1 MTRIT
6 LGFKAFDA
14 HELLCHFVAVKAG
27 LYRRGKI
34 EVELA
39 DITFVPDDELP
50 SDWFQASCGAA
61 LTSALKGLFQ
71 RVVFVAVD
79 RPMFWIWSR
88 TELDGLAGLAE
99 RRLATFPPLSP
110 PHALANAALRQ
121 AGLETG
127 RDVMLLPAR
136 DDVARLGL
144 LRSCSADAALISS
157 AVPPARMAALG
168 FHRVAFLGDALRI
181 PTTGLAADEAHLQRE
196 PELARTLVGI
206 HRQALRLILE
216 DAAFVSTVLTDWF
229 DVDTDIARR
238 TAEDYAAAFTRDG
251 RTSIDIARGA
261 VEAVARSLGVQDPP
275 AWDQIYRF
283 DDVMKPSS

>member
-27 LYRRGKI
+27 LYRREKF
-34 EVELA
+34 EVELV
-39 DITFVPDDELP
+39 DITFMPDDELP
-50 SDWFQASCGAA
+50 AKWFQASCGAA
-61 LTSALKGLFQ
+61 LASAVKGLYQ

-88 TELDGLAGLAE
+88 TGMDGLAGLA
-99 RRLATFPPLSP
+99 RHTLATFPPLSP
-110 PHALANAALRQ
+110 PHALTNAALRQ
-121 AGLETG
+121 AGVDPA
-127 RDVMLLPAR
+127 RDVTLMSAR

-144 LRSCSADAALISS
+144 LRSCSVDAAVMSS

-168 FHRVAFLGDALRI
+168 FHRVGFLGDELRI
-181 PTTGLAADEAHLQRE
+181 PTTGLATDASRLQQE
-196 PELARTLVGI
+196 PELVRTLIGL

-216 DAAFVSTVLTDWF
+216 DAPFTSSVLTDWF

-238 TAEDYAAAFTRDG
+238 TAEDYAASFTRDG
-251 RTSIDIARGA
+251 RTSEDIAHGA
-261 VEAVARSLGVQDPP
+261 VEALARSMGVAEPP
-275 AWDQIYRF
+275 DWEEIYRF
-283 DDVMKPSS
+283 DDAG